1 METYLK
7 IYRWSMRMK
16 LRMGVYTV
24 ALLFFKIIWNWINGI
39 FSVQSVDILTIWGV
53 CLLFAMLETVIL
65 PEGKD
70 PTVLRTVIWIVAAN
84 IIFCGGAVLTE
95 WFSGIPVWGTVGL
108 VLFLEL
114 AVGFNTPA
122 IIKYSFWR
130 MTYDWPDATYACLN
144 FGEAFAPDE
153 IKEKSI
159 CINGDIGAILNQLK
173 SQPA

>member
-84 IIFCGGAVLTE
+84 IIFCGGAVLAG

-114 AVGFNTPA
+114 AIALMWFGDNAAMRADSV
-122 IIKYSFWR
+122 R
-130 MTYDWPDATYACLN
+130 LN
-144 FGEAFAPDE
+144 RQLRQFQQQHQG
-153 IKEKSI
+153 KE
-159 CINGDIGAILNQLK
+159 
-173 SQPA
+173 

>member
-1 METYLK
+1 
-7 IYRWSMRMK
+7 MRMK

-114 AVGFNTPA
+114 AIALMWFGDNVA
-122 IIKYSFWR
+122 MRADSVR
-130 MTYDWPDATYACLN
+130 LN
-144 FGEAFAPDE
+144 RQLRQFQQQHQG
-153 IKEKSI
+153 KE
-159 CINGDIGAILNQLK
+159 
-173 SQPA
+173 

>member
-39 FSVQSVDILTIWGV
+39 FAVQSMDILTIWGV

-84 IIFCGGAVLTE
+84 IIFCGGAVLAG

-114 AVGFNTPA
+114 AIALMWFGDNVA
-122 IIKYSFWR
+122 MRADSVR
-130 MTYDWPDATYACLN
+130 LN
-144 FGEAFAPDE
+144 RQLRQFQQQHQG
-153 IKEKSI
+153 KE
-159 CINGDIGAILNQLK
+159 
-173 SQPA
+173 

>member
-1 METYLK
+1 
-7 IYRWSMRMK
+7 
-16 LRMGVYTV
+16 MGVYTV

-39 FSVQSVDILTIWGV
+39 FSVQSMDILTIWGV

-84 IIFCGGAVLTE
+84 IIFCGGAVLAG

-114 AVGFNTPA
+114 AIALMWFGDNVA
-122 IIKYSFWR
+122 MRADSVR
-130 MTYDWPDATYACLN
+130 LN
-144 FGEAFAPDE
+144 RQLRQFQQQHQG
-153 IKEKSI
+153 KE
-159 CINGDIGAILNQLK
+159 
-173 SQPA
+173 

>member
-70 PTVLRTVIWIVAAN
+70 PTVLRTVIWIAAAN
-84 IIFCGGAVLTE
+84 IIFCGGAVLAG

-114 AVGFNTPA
+114 AIALMWFGDNVA
-122 IIKYSFWR
+122 MRADSVR
-130 MTYDWPDATYACLN
+130 LN
-144 FGEAFAPDE
+144 RQLRQFQQQHQG
-153 IKEKSI
+153 KE
-159 CINGDIGAILNQLK
+159 
-173 SQPA
+173 

>member
-39 FSVQSVDILTIWGV
+39 FSVQSMDILTIWGV

-84 IIFCGGAVLTE
+84 IIFCGGAVLAG

-114 AVGFNTPA
+114 AIALMWFGDNVA
-122 IIKYSFWR
+122 MRADSVR
-130 MTYDWPDATYACLN
+130 LN
-144 FGEAFAPDE
+144 RQLRQFQQQHQD
-153 IKEKSI
+153 KEK
-159 CINGDIGAILNQLK
+159 
-173 SQPA
+173 

>member
-39 FSVQSVDILTIWGV
+39 FSVQSMDILTIWGV

-84 IIFCGGAVLTE
+84 IIFCGGAVLAG

-114 AVGFNTPA
+114 AIALMWFGDNVA
-122 IIKYSFWR
+122 MRADSVR
-130 MTYDWPDATYACLN
+130 LN
-144 FGEAFAPDE
+144 RQLRQFQQQHQG
-153 IKEKSI
+153 KE
-159 CINGDIGAILNQLK
+159 
-173 SQPA
+173 

>member
-84 IIFCGGAVLTE
+84 IIFCGGAVLAG

-114 AVGFNTPA
+114 AIALMWFEDNVA
-122 IIKYSFWR
+122 MRADSVR
-130 MTYDWPDATYACLN
+130 LN
-144 FGEAFAPDE
+144 RQLRQFQQQHQG
-153 IKEKSI
+153 KE
-159 CINGDIGAILNQLK
+159 
-173 SQPA
+173 

>member
-84 IIFCGGAVLTE
+84 IIFCGGAVLTG

-114 AVGFNTPA
+114 AIALMWFGDNVA
-122 IIKYSFWR
+122 VRADSVR
-130 MTYDWPDATYACLN
+130 LN
-144 FGEAFAPDE
+144 RQLRQFQQQHQG
-153 IKEKSI
+153 KE
-159 CINGDIGAILNQLK
+159 
-173 SQPA
+173 

>member
-84 IIFCGGAVLTE
+84 IIFCGGAVLAG

-114 AVGFNTPA
+114 AIALMWFGDNVA
-122 IIKYSFWR
+122 MRADSVR
-130 MTYDWPDATYACLN
+130 LN
-144 FGEAFAPDE
+144 RQLRQFQQQHQG
-153 IKEKSI
+153 KE
-159 CINGDIGAILNQLK
+159 
-173 SQPA
+173 

>member
-84 IIFCGGAVLTE
+84 IIFCGGAVLAG
-95 WFSGIPVWGTVGL
+95 WFSGIPVRGTVGL
-108 VLFLEL
+108 VLFLEM
-114 AVGFNTPA
+114 A
-122 IIKYSFWR
+122 IALMWFVDNVAMRADSVR
-130 MTYDWPDATYACLN
+130 LN
-144 FGEAFAPDE
+144 RQLRQFQQQHQG
-153 IKEKSI
+153 KE
-159 CINGDIGAILNQLK
+159 
-173 SQPA
+173 

>member
-70 PTVLRTVIWIVAAN
+70 PTVLRTV
-84 IIFCGGAVLTE
+84 
-95 WFSGIPVWGTVGL
+95 
-108 VLFLEL
+108 
-114 AVGFNTPA
+114 
-122 IIKYSFWR
+122 
-130 MTYDWPDATYACLN
+130 M
-144 FGEAFAPDE
+144 
-153 IKEKSI
+153 
-159 CINGDIGAILNQLK
+159 
-173 SQPA
+173 

>member
-39 FSVQSVDILTIWGV
+39 FSVQSMDILTIWGV

-84 IIFCGGAVLTE
+84 IIFCGGAVLAG

-108 VLFLEL
+108 VLFWEL
-114 AVGFNTPA
+114 AIALMWFGDNVA
-122 IIKYSFWR
+122 MRADSVR
-130 MTYDWPDATYACLN
+130 LN
-144 FGEAFAPDE
+144 RQLRQFQQQHQG
-153 IKEKSI
+153 KE
-159 CINGDIGAILNQLK
+159 
-173 SQPA
+173 